1 MECIP
6 INHSVSCVRLF
17 ACLNDQGGLYAE
29 SQGLQRDYYGRF
41 TETSGVNG
49 FHSFPIAFP
58 NKCLITTAS
67 LRLDVMYKESR
78 DNNIRPVFA
87 YSLNN
92 SKFICGYDYDS
103 QAGTS
108 KLKPIEVIAVGY

>member
-1 MECIP
+1 M
-6 INHSVSCVRLF
+6 
-17 ACLNDQGGLYAE
+17 
-29 SQGLQRDYYGRF
+29 QRDYYGRF
-41 TETSGVNG
+41 TESRGVIG

-67 LRLDVMYKESR
+67 LRIDIMLEDAR
-78 DNNIRPVFA
+78 DNPIRPVFA
-87 YSLNN
+87 YSLNAN
-92 SKFICGYDYDS
+92 KFICGYDYDS